1 MDVVNWLNSSAVS
14 FVHSLANPVLT
25 TIMRYW
31 TESFY
36 VVLLLTFAYLYFK
49 KDKNAYPFA
58 FALVAMFVLSEI
70 LKNIFKEP
78 RPCVDG
84 NYAWLS
90 NVACESGYA
99 FPSSHALS
107 LTGLFIFLKNFRY
120 LRAAYIIWLVII
132 LFSRVYLG
140 QHYFT
145 DIIAGGAISI
155 VLCYIIFKYE
165 KYVNDLADSVIEM
178 LLKTIGAIK

>member
-1 MDVVNWLNSSAVS
+1 MDVVNWLNSSAVA
-14 FVHSLANPVLT
+14 FVHSLTGPALT
-25 TIMRYW
+25 FVMRYL

-58 FALVAMFVLSEI
+58 FALVVMFILSEI
-70 LKNIFKEP
+70 LKDIFKEP
-78 RPCVDG
+78 RPCADG

-99 FPSSHALS
+99 FPSSHAMS

-120 LRAAYIIWLVII
+120 LRAAYIIWLVVI

-155 VLCYIIFKYE
+155 VICYIIFKYE
-165 KYVNDLADSVIEM
+165 KYVNDLAERVVGAV
-178 LLKTIGAIK
+178 LKKIGAVK